1 MATPNLTSGVLERGK
16 PMTRPGH
23 LVWRFEGVLG
33 AGSTITTPI
42 FDVVPDGQSLTE
54 IEIGAFAVVRVP
66 SRRFGIAV
74 LSQTTPNMRLTLQL
88 IQDNGNPQ
96 PYRVVFVPTVEGVE
110 VQLYEFLCPGRRCQF
125 RLANSPLGTG
135 AGQGS
140 DTRFEVTS
148 EDVIGG

>member
-1 MATPNLTSGVLERGK
+1 MATPNLTSGVVERGK
-16 PMTRPGH
+16 RFAYPSH

-42 FDVVPDGQSLTE
+42 FDIVPDGQSLTE
-54 IEIGAFAVVRVP
+54 VEIGAFAVVRVP

-74 LSQTTPNMRLTLQL
+74 LSQTTPNMRLTCQL

-96 PYRVVFVPTVEGVE
+96 PYRVVFIPTVDGVE
-110 VQLYEFLCPGRRCQF
+110 VQLMEFLCPGRRCQF
-125 RLANSPLGTG
+125 RLANTPLGTG
-135 AGQGS
+135 AAAGS
-140 DTRFEVTS
+140 DTRFEVTC

>member
-16 PMTRPGH
+16 PFSYPSHVT
-23 LVWRFEGVLG
+23 WRFEGVLG

-42 FDVVPDGQSLTE
+42 FEIVPDGQPLTE
-54 IEIGAFAVVRVP
+54 IEVGAFAVVKVP

-74 LSQTTPNMRLTLQL
+74 LLQTTPNMKLTLQL

-96 PYRVVFVPTVEGVE
+96 PYRVIFVPTVDNTE
-110 VQLYEFLCPGRRCQF
+110 VQMYEWICPGRRCQF
-125 RLANSPLGTG
+125 RLANTPLGTL
-135 AGQGS
+135 AGSGS

>member
-1 MATPNLTSGVLERGK
+1 MATPNLTSGVVERGK
-16 PMTRPGH
+16 PLAYPSH
-23 LVWRFEGVLG
+23 VVWRFEGVLG
-33 AGSTITTPI
+33 AASTITTPI
-42 FDVVPDGQSLTE
+42 FDVVQDGNPLTE
-54 IEIGAFAVVRVP
+54 VEIGAFNVVKVP

-74 LSQTTPNMRLTLQL
+74 LVQTTPNMQLTLQL

-96 PYRVVFVPTVEGVE
+96 PLRVLFVPNVDGVE
-110 VQLYEFLCPGRRCQF
+110 VQLFEFLCPGRRCQF

-135 AGQGS
+135 AAAGS